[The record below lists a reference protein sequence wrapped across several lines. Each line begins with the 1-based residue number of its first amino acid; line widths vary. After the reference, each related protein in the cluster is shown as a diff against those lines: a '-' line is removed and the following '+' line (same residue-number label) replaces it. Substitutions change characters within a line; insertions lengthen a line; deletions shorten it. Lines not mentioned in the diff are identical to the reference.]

1 MKKFVFQLD
10 TVLDYKEQMLDTKK
24 GEHAV
29 ALKAVK
35 EQEEILS
42 NLIGEFD
49 SYKERFKE
57 KSSAGITILE
67 AMNYESYMTFLRE
80 RIKQEKLKLDE
91 LLKYENLRREAVVE
105 AKMETSTIE
114 KLKKE
119 ARVRQAGAEES
130 GTVYRRVCFKQD
142 GIHVMQIE
150 NFLKGGEEDDQSQS
164 KQRKCAKDISG
175 SQQGNR
181 RQISRDATGDGSTK
195 AVSRE
200 ADKSQGSKRQGG
212 RK

>member
-57 KSSAGITILE
+57 KSSAGVTILE

-114 KLKKE
+114 KLKEKKKQE
-119 ARVRQAGAEES
+119 YDKQA
-130 GTVYRRVCFKQD
+130 Q
-142 GIHVMQIE
+142 
-150 NFLKGGEEDDQSQS
+150 
-164 KQRKCAKDISG
+164 
-175 SQQGNR
+175 
-181 RQISRDATGDGSTK
+181 
-195 AVSRE
+195 
-200 ADKSQGSKRQGG
+200 KSQELFIEEFVSNKMASM
-212 RK
+212 